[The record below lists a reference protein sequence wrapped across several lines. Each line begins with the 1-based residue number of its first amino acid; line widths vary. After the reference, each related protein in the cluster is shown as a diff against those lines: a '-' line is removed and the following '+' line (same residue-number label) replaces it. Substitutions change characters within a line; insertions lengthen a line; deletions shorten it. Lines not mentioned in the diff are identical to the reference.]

1 MMSPLVEDHLLV
13 EDYLWS
19 CGSVS
24 VRIKHLLLVKPLETK
39 LEDRGTEKSGNGAF
53 ATQVHMLIR
62 GLLGE
67 LSRPYVAVEPG
78 SIEARQVAVP
88 RCMSRVFKEAAVC
101 NVNRGISLCRP
112 GSHSP
117 PLSR

>member
-1 MMSPLVEDHLLV
+1 M
-13 EDYLWS
+13 
-19 CGSVS
+19 
-24 VRIKHLLLVKPLETK
+24 RIKHLLLVKPLETK
-39 LEDRGTEKSGNGAF
+39 LEDRGTEKSGDGAF

-88 RCMSRVFKEAAVC
+88 RCMSRVFEEAAIVTS
-101 NVNRGISLCRP
+101 IEE
-112 GSHSP
+112 SHYAGP
-117 PLSR
+117 EVTALH

>member
-1 MMSPLVEDHLLV
+1 MMSPLVEDYLLI

-19 CGSVS
+19 CESVS
-24 VRIKHLLLVKPLETK
+24 ARMKYLLLVKLLETK
-39 LEDRGTEKSGNGAF
+39 LESRGTEKSGDGAL

-78 SIEARQVAVP
+78 FIDVRQVAVP
-88 RCMSRVFKEAAVC
+88 RCMSRVFEEAAIVTS
-101 NVNRGISLCRP
+101 IE
-112 GSHSP
+112 GSHYAGP
-117 PLSR
+117 EVTALH